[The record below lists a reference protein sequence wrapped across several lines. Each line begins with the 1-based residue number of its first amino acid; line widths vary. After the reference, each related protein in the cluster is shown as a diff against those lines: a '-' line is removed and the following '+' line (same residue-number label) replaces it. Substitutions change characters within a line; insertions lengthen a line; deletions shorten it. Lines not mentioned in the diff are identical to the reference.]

1 MLINEL
7 KKANMEALKN
17 KDTNS
22 RAILS
27 VLINKYMLL
36 EINKREKGEEI
47 VDADVIS
54 LIQKTKKE
62 LQDEKENFQKVG
74 NQERVSLLEEQEKVL
89 DKFLPKM
96 LSEDEIRNI
105 INGLLDKSI
114 PAVMKYFKENY
125 AGKCEMGKVSQIAK
139 NL

>member
-17 KDTNS
+17 KDTNT

-74 NQERVSLLEEQEKVL
+74 NQERVSLLTEQEKVL

-96 LSEDEIRNI
+96 LSEEEIRNI
-105 INGLLDKSI
+105 INGLPDKSI

-139 NL
+139 NS

>member
-54 LIQKTKKE
+54 LI
-62 LQDEKENFQKVG
+62 
-74 NQERVSLLEEQEKVL
+74 
-89 DKFLPKM
+89 
-96 LSEDEIRNI
+96 
-105 INGLLDKSI
+105 
-114 PAVMKYFKENY
+114 
-125 AGKCEMGKVSQIAK
+125 
-139 NL
+139 

>member
-74 NQERVSLLEEQEKVL
+74 NKERVSLLEEQEKVL

-105 INGLLDKSI
+105 INGLPDKSI